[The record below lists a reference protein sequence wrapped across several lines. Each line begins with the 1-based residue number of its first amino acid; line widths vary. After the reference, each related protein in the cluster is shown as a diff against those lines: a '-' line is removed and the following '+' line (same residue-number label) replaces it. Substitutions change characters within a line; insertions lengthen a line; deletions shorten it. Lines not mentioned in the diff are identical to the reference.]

1 MIQNLGFKP
10 KISEHEKNTGEVTL
24 TGFAPF
30 TLTVAD
36 LEPVSREEREQR
48 VKMRES
54 TTYLKDAFRRFRKN
68 KIAVI
73 CFFMLIIIGIFAFAG
88 PFFSPYSYDEQVRG
102 SERLGPCLEH
112 PFGTDSLGRD
122 MLVRTMVGTRISLT
136 IGVFSS
142 LIVLVIGTT
151 VGAVSG
157 YLGGMADNIIMR
169 FCEVLYTI
177 PDILIIILMQVS
189 LKTALDAAF
198 PDMAMGTGMISI
210 FIAFAL
216 LYWVTMARMVRG
228 QILSL
233 QEREYVLV
241 SKTLGAPAH
250 HIIRRHL
257 LPNAVGT
264 IIVTAMF
271 QIPYAIFTES
281 FLSFI
286 GLGVAAPM
294 ASLGSLSSRGLD
306 GLASYPYMLFFPAMM
321 IALIIFCFNQFG
333 DGLRDA
339 LDPRFKE

>member
-1 MIQNLGFKP
+1 MNFKSK
-10 KISEHEKNTGEVTL
+10 KISEHERNTGEVAL
-24 TGFAPF
+24 EGFAPF
-30 TLTVAD
+30 TLSVTD
-36 LEPVSREEREQR
+36 LEPVSVEERERQVR
-48 VKMRES
+48 MRES
-54 TTYLKDAFRRFRKN
+54 TTYLKDALRRFLKN
-68 KIAVI
+68 KMAVV
-73 CFFMLIIIGIFAFAG
+73 CFFMLILIAVFAFAG
-88 PFFSPYSYDEQVRG
+88 PHLSPYSYEQQVRG
-102 SERLGPCLEH
+102 SERLKPCLEH

-151 VGAVSG
+151 IGAVSG

-169 FCEVLYTI
+169 FCEILYTI
-177 PDILIIILMQVS
+177 PDVLIIILLQIS
-189 LKTALDAAF
+189 LKSALDAKF
-198 PDMAMGTGMISI
+198 PDMATGTGMISI

-228 QILSL
+228 QILTL
-233 QEREYVLV
+233 KEREYVLAA
-241 SKTLGAPAH
+241 KAMGAPAH

-257 LPNAVGT
+257 LPNAIGT

-286 GLGVAAPM
+286 GLGVSAPM
-294 ASLGSLSSRGLD
+294 ASLGSLANRSLD
-306 GLASYPYMLFFPAMM
+306 GLASYPYLMFFPAMT